1 MRSRWQEGNNK
12 RKALEAERHDG
23 RQSVMPRDDD
33 VCTSGDDKVKSLS
46 HAQLFVTP
54 WTVAHQAPLS
64 TGFSRQEHRS
74 GLPFP
79 PPADLSHPGIEPAS
93 PTSQADPLPSE
104 PPGKPEMT
112 RAMAYDQVGP
122 YASCLVH

>member
-1 MRSRWQEGNNK
+1 MHSRWQEGNNK
-12 RKALEAERHDG
+12 REALEAKRHDG

-33 VCTSGDDKVKSLS
+33 VYTSGDDKAKSLS
-46 HAQLFVTP
+46 RVQLFVTP
-54 WTVAHQAPLS
+54 WTVAHQTPPS
-64 TGFSRQEHRS
+64 TGFSRQEHWS

-79 PPADLSHPGIEPAS
+79 PPGDRPHPGIEPAS
-93 PTSQADPLPSE
+93 PTSQADPLSSE

-122 YASCLVH
+122 YASCVVY